1 MKKNVIICVIISH
14 KVDYNSIKNAI
25 ELWNFKNILN
35 AVCTFRVSFMKFYLY
50 IYLHHIYSV
59 LILHSILQSLRLI
72 EQINQF

>member
-14 KVDYNSIKNAI
+14 KVDYNSIKNVI
-25 ELWNFKNILN
+25 ELWNFKNLLI
-35 AVCTFRVSFMKFYLY
+35 AVGTFRVNFMKFYLY

-59 LILHSILQSLRLI
+59 LILHSILRCIGLI